1 MHTRESDKT
10 NRTHLSRDIAL
21 AVSGIVLVAVAAIA
35 IFVTNQPANVGIPIT
50 GNDLARRYEN
60 NPELLFAQRWMESQA
75 LNKPVVKYGNAMEMQ
90 YAQPWILAANK
101 PVVEYGNDM
110 ELLYAQP
117 WLDAQAQAQSKSV
130 IAYGNNMEMQ
140 YAQPWLDKMS
150 GIPVTGGNPAVT
162 RVFAT
167 AEIPLNCNFSIE
179 MLYACKY
186 GFGLP

>member
-1 MHTRESDKT
+1 MNSHTPVMHTRESDKT

-75 LNKPVVKYGNAMEMQ
+75 LNKPVVKYGN
-90 YAQPWILAANK
+90 
-101 PVVEYGNDM
+101 D
-110 ELLYAQP
+110 
-117 WLDAQAQAQSKSV
+117 
-130 IAYGNNMEMQ
+130 MEMQ

-167 AEIPLNCNFSIE
+167 AEIPLNCNYSIE